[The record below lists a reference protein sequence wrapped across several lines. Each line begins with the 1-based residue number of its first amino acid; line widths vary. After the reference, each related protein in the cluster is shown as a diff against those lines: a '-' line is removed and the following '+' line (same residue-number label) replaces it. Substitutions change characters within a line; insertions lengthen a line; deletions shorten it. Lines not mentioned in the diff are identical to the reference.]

1 MKPKKHLGMVK
12 YYTLLFTEVN
22 IWVYDTVYV
31 HFVFLLLLGRRAE
44 EPIHQASTEI
54 FPTHGLDT
62 DSAGFPRSKLGY
74 QDVPFAEQA
83 QRFLVVHP

>member
-1 MKPKKHLGMVK
+1 MVK

-31 HFVFLLLLGRRAE
+31 HFVFLLLGCRAE

-54 FPTHGLDT
+54 FPTYGLDT
-62 DSAGFPRSKLGY
+62 DSAGFPRSKLGTKMY
-74 QDVPFAEQA
+74 HSRNRLNVSWWFTLSRP
-83 QRFLVVHP
+83 